1 MTWLKLTRGFS
12 MSGTVEFKI
21 NGNLIGHIYYHNEGY
36 IDDDLCAYTY
46 EYYSWPNKKVMK
58 GNLEHLRSE
67 GVEVLV
73 HKILIKL
80 I

>member
-1 MTWLKLTRGFS
+1 

-21 NGNLIGHIYYHNEGY
+21 NGNLVGHIYYHNEGY
-36 IDDDLCAYTY
+36 VDDDLCTYTY
-46 EYYSWPNKKVMK
+46 EYHSWPKKKDKV
-58 GNLEHLRSE
+58 GQLNHFRSE

-73 HKILIKL
+73 HKILTKI